1 MQSKGPI
8 SFSIQISVC
17 YVHSSKLKKK
27 LQQKMEPDFERWIQ
41 WKRYSLQQK
50 WNALTKK
57 QRAEQMNLVREWE
70 VAKQDLM
77 EIQAKL
83 KELEE
88 RVQSLLDASCSSSMS
103 MESGQVEDNQT
114 LDDDDYD
121 EWS

>member
-1 MQSKGPI
+1 
-8 SFSIQISVC
+8 
-17 YVHSSKLKKK
+17 
-27 LQQKMEPDFERWIQ
+27 MEPDFERWIQ

-103 MESGQVEDNQT
+103 MESGQLEDTQT
-114 LDDDDYD
+114 LDDDDD